1 MTPLSSQARQPEQ
14 VERVDFAVPG
24 GGTIGP
30 RFPSWQEAVDHA
42 RAAIER
48 FEYPGQ
54 QVREDAP
61 GFHPR
66 RYFQEG
72 GTLVVYSRAFVHMR
86 AVTTPVQDRPGG
98 AAKHGRCDGVVCA
111 WEVFRDGTVETCPE
125 MRNARPEVP
134 EHEKVA
140 ARQLESSGCKIL
152 DRGWESTGGRLD
164 IVAADR
170 TTLIVCQVRPR
181 TTAAGISPAARGQL
195 RRLAVAWMSAHETR
209 FDQVRLDLALY
220 CTDKGQCA
228 IEHIY
233 AIEHIAGAG

>member
-54 QVREDAP
+54 HLDEGTP

-66 RYFQEG
+66 RHAQEG

-98 AAKHGRCDGVVCA
+98 AAKPRRCDGVACT
-111 WEVFRDGTVETCPE
+111 WEVFRDGTVEACPQA
-125 MRNARPEVP
+125 RNHGPEVAAEELLELLARLVEDP
-134 EHEKVA
+134 AEIAGVLPGDRHGTHGTVPTWTARAIVTAFAEAGWSVVRETSKDGVIGWAAAVRYATAA
-140 ARQLESSGCKIL
+140 AR
-152 DRGWESTGGRLD
+152 
-164 IVAADR
+164 ADR
-170 TTLIVCQVRPR
+170 LTLRRKAGTGEASALVRDDAG
-181 TTAAGISPAARGQL
+181 AAGQSG
-195 RRLAVAWMSAHETR
+195 
-209 FDQVRLDLALY
+209 
-220 CTDKGQCA
+220 
-228 IEHIY
+228 
-233 AIEHIAGAG
+233 

>member
-1 MTPLSSQARQPEQ
+1 MTLVSSQAGQPEQ

-42 RAAIER
+42 GAAIER

-86 AVTTPVQDRPGG
+86 VTTRPLDRDASPISST
-98 AAKHGRCDGVVCA
+98 DGVACT
-111 WEVFRDGTVETCPE
+111 WEVFRDGAVETCPE
-125 MRNARPEVP
+125 TRNRDPEVP
-134 EHEKVA
+134 GPEEAA
-140 ARQLESSGCKIL
+140 ARQLRIVGAPDPGPALATGC
-152 DRGWESTGGRLD
+152 
-164 IVAADR
+164 
-170 TTLIVCQVRPR
+170 RPV
-181 TTAAGISPAARGQL
+181 I
-195 RRLAVAWMSAHETR
+195 
-209 FDQVRLDLALY
+209 
-220 CTDKGQCA
+220 
-228 IEHIY
+228 
-233 AIEHIAGAG
+233 